1 MAGGVQVDQVPGERG
16 GRGQQME
23 QTFRTFWVRIFCK
36 TGIKKQFKIN
46 GDDVF
51 ISKNWLII
59 DKLDGLIVFFQFQC
73 RVL

>member
-1 MAGGVQVDQVPGERG
+1 
-16 GRGQQME
+16 ME

-51 ISKNWLII
+51 ISKNWLIN

-73 RVL
+73 GVL

>member
-1 MAGGVQVDQVPGERG
+1 MAGGVQVDQVPGERR

-51 ISKNWLII
+51 ISKNWLIS
-59 DKLDGLIVFFQFQC
+59 DKLDGLILFFQFQC
-73 RVL
+73 GVL